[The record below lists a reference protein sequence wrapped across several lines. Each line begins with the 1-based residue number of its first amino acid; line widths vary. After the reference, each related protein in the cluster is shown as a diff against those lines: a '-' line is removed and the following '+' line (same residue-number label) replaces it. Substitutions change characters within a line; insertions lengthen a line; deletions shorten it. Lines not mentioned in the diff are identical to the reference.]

1 MDELAGMYHNPK
13 VDKLFTMSKK
23 KKKKKKSSF
32 PYLFLP
38 HPHPFLNK

>member
-23 KKKKKKSSF
+23 KKEKEMQLSIS
-32 PYLFLP
+32 LFAPPPLP
-38 HPHPFLNK
+38 Q